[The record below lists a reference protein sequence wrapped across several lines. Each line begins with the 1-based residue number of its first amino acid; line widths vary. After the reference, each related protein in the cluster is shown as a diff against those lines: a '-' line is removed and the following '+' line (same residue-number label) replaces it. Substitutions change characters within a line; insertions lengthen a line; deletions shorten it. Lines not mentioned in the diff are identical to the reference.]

1 MLIYVGLMDGLAL
14 FRLGRTLMKI
24 GERAIPKS
32 GFHRLPTSVRSVM
45 IDVFEHPDSSIQ
57 EITERTGFPQ
67 SHVSASVARLRAAGV
82 LVTTGDPRDRR
93 RTLVRQAPDIP
104 ARAAQFSAPVD
115 DAIAAALGTD
125 DPGRIAEV
133 VTALER
139 LAEALEPGDRTV
151 RE

>member
-1 MLIYVGLMDGLAL
+1 MLIYRAPMDGLEL

-24 GERAIPKS
+24 GENAIPKS

-82 LVTTGDPRDRR
+82 FVTADDPRDRR
-93 RTLVRQAPDIP
+93 RTLVRQAPGLP
-104 ARAAQFSAPVD
+104 ARAARFSAPVD
-115 DAIAAALGTD
+115 DAIAAAIGTD
-125 DPGRIAEV
+125 EPARVAEI

-139 LAEALEPGDRTV
+139 LAAALV
-151 RE
+151 RSGA